1 MKSSWS
7 LERRL
12 VRRMALTYAGLVLA
26 SGAVLLVALWFA
38 GLARDQ
44 DGRSTSRIIA
54 ESLVTDASGRLSIR
68 RSTNIDLIFQ
78 SDPSFW
84 AVARD
89 AQGREASIGHA
100 PPEARV
106 VVAQSALPEN
116 AGRATIWTKA
126 DADDPDWS
134 LFRRPSSAGPVIV
147 AVKVGRVLTWP
158 ELIGLIGLAWIALA
172 LPIAGIPALL
182 AVPFLRLVIRRTLR
196 PLSSLAK
203 QAGGIDVEQRTVR
216 LSHDDA
222 PGEARPLVEAVNA
235 AIDRLDEGYTRQAQ
249 FLADAAHE
257 LRTPI
262 AVLQTRLDGA
272 PRDTLNDGLRRDAD
286 RLASLAEQLLA
297 LQQLEMTRLDQQPID
312 LSIIARNLVADFAPM
327 IINRRRT
334 IAFEGDMN
342 VRIRG
347 DQLAIERALGNL
359 VQNAV
364 EHGGP
369 NIVLNV
375 TGTAITVKDDG
386 QGVPVKEQDSIF
398 EPFHRLRPRH
408 AGAGLGLALVR
419 QIVRQHGGTVSIDSD
434 RDSGFAIT
442 LHFPSVEASHAL

>member
-1 MKSSWS
+1 MTGSWS

-26 SGAVLLVALWFA
+26 SGALLLVALWFA

-44 DGRSTSRIIA
+44 DGRSSSKIVA
-54 ESLVTDASGRLSIR
+54 ESIVADGAGRLAIR
-68 RSTNIDLIFQ
+68 RSPKIDLILR

-84 AVARD
+84 AIARD
-89 AQGREASIGHA
+89 ARGREASIGQA
-100 PPEARV
+100 PPEAKA
-106 VVAQSALPEN
+106 VVARSAPPGG

-134 LFRRPSSAGPVIV
+134 LFRRPSNAGPVIV
-147 AVKVGRVLTWP
+147 AVKVGRMFTWP
-158 ELIGLIGLAWIALA
+158 ELIGLIGLVWIVLA

-196 PLSSLAK
+196 PLSTLAE
-203 QAGGIDVEQRTVR
+203 QAGSVDVEQRTVR
-216 LSHDDA
+216 LSDHEA
-222 PGEARPLVEAVNA
+222 PREARPLVEAVNA
-235 AIDRLDEGYTRQAQ
+235 ALDRLDDGYTKQAQ

-297 LQQLEMTRLDQQPID
+297 LQQLEMTKLDQQPID
-312 LSIIARNLVADFAPM
+312 LSVIARNLVADFAPM
-327 IINRRRT
+327 IINRQRT

-375 TGTAITVKDDG
+375 TGTAITVRDDG

-442 LHFPSVEASHAL
+442 LHFPGVEASQAF